1 MMPAFA
7 VSRAELDLPQK
18 PDSEERTH
26 ETHWGSEKAGFS
38 GKNKVSSRK
47 YDGQLHRP
55 LWRARAL
62 GTTYVEDLFLENS

>member
-1 MMPAFA
+1 MMPAFG

-18 PDSEERTH
+18 SDPEERTH
-26 ETHWGSEKAGFS
+26 ETHWGSKKVGFS

-47 YDGQLHRP
+47 YDGQLHRS

-62 GTTYVEDLFLENS
+62 GIIYVEVLFLENS